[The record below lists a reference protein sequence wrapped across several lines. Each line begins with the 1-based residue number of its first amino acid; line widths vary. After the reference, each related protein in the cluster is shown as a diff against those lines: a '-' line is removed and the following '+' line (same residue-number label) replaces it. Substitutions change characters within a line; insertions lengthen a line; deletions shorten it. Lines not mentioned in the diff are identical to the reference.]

1 MKTEILSLSRFGD
14 LLYMLTWRDIHIR
27 YKQSVMGFL
36 WAILTPSMVVGAGVI
51 VRIGVS
57 RYSGQPIS
65 TNDLASVMVRAV
77 AWTFFITSLRFGT
90 NSLLSNIQLV
100 TKVAFPK
107 EIFPVSAVLSSLFD
121 FSIAGFA
128 LLIALVVMGWLPS
141 FHVLW
146 TIPLMAM
153 LVVFTAGLTML
164 LSAANLF
171 FRDVKYIVDIIL
183 NYAIFFTPVL
193 YDISFVGRWKN
204 IVMLNPVAPVMEG
217 LSNAVVDHVNPDPYW
232 TTYTA
237 VVSVVL
243 FVYGYWQF
251 KHLEYKFAETI

>member
-27 YKQSVMGFL
+27 YKQSIMGFL

-51 VRIGVS
+51 VRVGVS
-57 RYSGQPIS
+57 RYSGTPVSIE
-65 TNDLASVMVRAV
+65 DLSSVMVRAV

-90 NSLLSNIQLV
+90 NSLLGNIQLV

-107 EIFPVSAVLSSLFD
+107 EIFPVSAVLSSFFD
-121 FSIAGFA
+121 FAIACSA
-128 LLIALVVMGWLPS
+128 LLIALLVMGWVPS
-141 FHVLW
+141 IHVLW
-146 TIPLMAM
+146 AVPLMAS
-153 LVVFTAGLTML
+153 LVLLTAGLTML

-193 YDISFVGRWKN
+193 YDISFVGQYEN

-217 LSNAVVDHVNPDPYW
+217 LANAVVNHANPDPYW
-232 TTYTA
+232 TLYTA
-237 VVSVVL
+237 VVGVVL
-243 FVYGYWQF
+243 FVYAYWQF
-251 KHLEYKFAETI
+251 KRLEYRFAETI